1 MRGVNNHISAPK
13 SSTAWIAAFKNQD
26 IRGASPSLLRMRD
39 ILLQTFFAR
48 FKFLTTSGQ
57 SLSVAKIT
65 RPRYLK

>member
-1 MRGVNNHISAPK
+1 MRGVNNQISAPK
-13 SSTAWIAAFKNQD
+13 SSTACITAFKNQD

-57 SLSVAKIT
+57 SLSVANIT